1 MNFEELVN
9 RVGVHNLIIGAIV
22 FLVIILCLIIWR
34 TYRLKKRRKEIM
46 AIENRLSAIKSL
58 PIQYRLGRVQ
68 NIAKNTPELMDQ
80 YNAFEARYTQLVST
94 QKDEISLL
102 LNEIDEKLYF
112 GKMYKVSGKITKLHE
127 LMDQFE
133 KDAQELLAEI
143 EKVTEIENVQR
154 LQIIQVKEKYREVQA
169 AYENSRYKLDDAIP
183 GISELNEQIDKDFV
197 TLEDMMNSQRFDDA
211 KKQCDLIDQKIDFLS
226 ANIRDLPTYLSLA
239 SNYIPTEIEKIQ
251 KRILDLKSK
260 GYSLVRI
267 DAENRVIT
275 MQESLKKALDDI
287 QNLDISEVGEILNH
301 ITEEITKLNDE
312 FELEEA
318 AQNEFNKIYE
328 DIFTR
333 INELNQNYGYATD
346 ELEKLKKLYVIE
358 DQSIDITG
366 EAHELA
372 RMLEEMASLKELIKT
387 QEFSYQ
393 EVVEKLK
400 SLDGNGEAFQKKLQ
414 TFFAKRD
421 EMYLTEKRAL
431 DELENINIVL
441 LEIKS
446 QIKNKQLPMIN
457 ESYKDYIADSY
468 KKANEIRFLCKSRPI
483 ILENLTNQVDTA
495 RDIIYKLYNNIHNL
509 IVTAD
514 MVEEAIVYG
523 NRYRSSFL
531 EVNTELTKAEV
542 LYRNGEYTKALST
555 AVDIIEKIKP
565 GSYEKLV
572 KKNNAVEA

>member
-333 INELNQNYGYATD
+333 INELNQNYSYATD

>member
-333 INELNQNYGYATD
+333 INELNQNYSYATD

-572 KKNNAVEA
+572 KKNNAAEA